1 MPIESVNQLR
11 DYSLKKLGSP
21 VINIEG
27 DDTQWRDRIN
37 DALQW
42 YVERHFD
49 GVEEVYF
56 RKTIFPQDAKNGYV
70 TIDGDI
76 VAITEYYKKGDN
88 NLSSEVWDSAEW
100 NYMDEINRN
109 GGFSSMDLVDYF
121 ITRQYI
127 TLINQLVG
135 TAYHGYNF
143 NKATNRFYPKSPITS
158 VGSSNLLSAT
168 PDYGDWSSTN
178 GTLTANDAEWMNG
191 ELTGAT
197 LTSDAA
203 GAFNIYQ
210 SKVTD
215 HYVAGTYTAPVILK
229 RGTYTGNVIL
239 KILDRDDYEIGRE
252 IVTPTNKW
260 DQYFVSV
267 TCDGN
272 NINDLK
278 LVIESETDAVGAGE
292 TILFHGISLYK
303 NDYLIVKGY
312 KAVSEDDQEIFDDPW
327 MKSYATALI
336 KRQWGQNLSK
346 YSNMTLPSG
355 IEINGEQI
363 FQQAEEEIAKLE
375 TEFASRYEPMDM
387 IFIG

>member
-1 MPIESVNQLR
+1 MAIESINQLK
-11 DYSLKKLGSP
+11 DYCLRKLGEP

-56 RKTIFPQDAKNGYV
+56 RKTVFPEDARNGYV
-70 TIDGDI
+70 TVDGNI
-76 VAITEYYKKGDN
+76 VAVTEYYKKDDDG
-88 NLSSEVWDSAEW
+88 LSSEVWDSAEW
-100 NYMDEINRN
+100 NYMDEINRQ
-109 GGFSSMDLVDYF
+109 GGFSSMDLVDYY

-135 TAYHGYNF
+135 NAYHGYNF
-143 NKATNRFYPKSPITS
+143 NKATNRFYPKTTFTS
-158 VGSSNLLSAT
+158 IGSTNLLGAT
-168 PDYGDWSSTN
+168 PDYGDWSTTN

-197 LTSDAA
+197 LTSDAT
-203 GAFNIYQ
+203 GSFNMYQ

-229 RGTYTGNVIL
+229 KGTYTGNVVL
-239 KILDRDDYEIGRE
+239 KIVDRDNYEIGRE

-260 DQYFVSV
+260 DQYFVSA
-267 TCDGN
+267 TCDGY

-278 LVIESETDAVGAGE
+278 VIIESETDAVGAGE
-292 TILFHGISLYK
+292 TILFHGITLYK
-303 NDYLIVKGY
+303 NSYLILKGY
-312 KAVSEDDQEIFDDPW
+312 KAVSEDDQEVFDDPW
-327 MKSYATALI
+327 MKEYATALM
-336 KRQWGQNLSK
+336 KQQWGNNIKK
-346 YSNMTLPSG
+346 YGNMVLPSG
-355 IEINGEQI
+355 ITINGEEI
-363 FQQAEEEIAKLE
+363 YSEATEEISQLRND
-375 TEFASRYEPMDM
+375 FSMRYEMPDAIM
-387 IFIG
+387 IG